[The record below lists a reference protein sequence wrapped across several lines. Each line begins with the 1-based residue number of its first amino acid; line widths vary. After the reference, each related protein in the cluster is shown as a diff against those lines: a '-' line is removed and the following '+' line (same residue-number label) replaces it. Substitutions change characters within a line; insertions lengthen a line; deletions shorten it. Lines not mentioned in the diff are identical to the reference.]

1 MSLIGGLT
9 AVLVLLAGGP
19 AAEADAPSALDTAG
33 LVRRPIQFS
42 AAAGDL
48 AVEVLSGGEG
58 CLFEGDDGRRSRRV
72 FLVSRGGRPV
82 AAAPVVQFET
92 EPHDPTQ
99 PLRPPQRP
107 VWAERHGQLPLAD
120 GAAAF
125 EARLLREAWGPDAR
139 VSLTCT
145 PPRPART
152 VHGPT
157 VAESLAAAPVQAVG
171 VVLFSPV
178 ILFGVPSENRSLVA
192 AAGEG
197 PAVADLLEP
206 GKPVP
211 GGLDAFARDHGGL
224 VRVFKTPDGDYALV
238 TVDLGGQPRYGIGTP
253 RDAAFFGV
261 RDGIVE
267 WRAGRDMAV
276 ETTLCATAKGRFGGR
291 PGCSTT
297 GYYNPRP

>member
-9 AVLVLLAGGP
+9 AVLVILAGEP
-19 AAEADAPSALDTAG
+19 AAEAAAPSALATAG

-48 AVEVLSGGEG
+48 TVEVLSGGEN
-58 CLFEGDDGRRSRRV
+58 CQFEGDDGRHARWV

-82 AAAPVVQFET
+82 AVAPVVQFET
-92 EPHDPTQ
+92 EFHDPAG
-99 PLRPPQRP
+99 PLRPPPRP
-107 VWAERHGQLPLAD
+107 VWAETLGQLPLVD
-120 GAAAF
+120 GPAAF
-125 EARLLREAWGPDAR
+125 EGRLMREAWRADAR
-139 VSLTCT
+139 VTLTCA
-145 PPRPART
+145 PPHPTRPQRR
-152 VHGPT
+152 PT
-157 VAESLAAAPVQAVG
+157 AAESLAAAPVQAVA

-178 ILFGVPSENRSLVA
+178 ILFGAPSENRSLA
-192 AAGEG
+192 TAAGEG

-211 GGLDAFARDHGGL
+211 GGLETFALDHSGL
-224 VRVFKTPDGDYALV
+224 VRVFPSPDGDYALV
-238 TVDLGGQPRYGIGTP
+238 TVDLGGQPRYGVGTP
-253 RDAAFFGV
+253 REAAFFGV

-267 WRAGRDMAV
+267 WRAGRDMAL
-276 ETTLCATAKGRFGGR
+276 ETTLCATSKGRFGGR